1 MTALSVAQVAERWQC
16 SVDAVHDLINAGK
29 LPAFRIGNKVRRVKL
44 AEVER
49 WESGGDTRSANT
61 VSDNSRDVPSPSGEM
76 APANTVSGSSIQ
88 MAPKQSPRRTGKRRS
103 IDTLAAGRY

>member
-1 MTALSVAQVAERWQC
+1 MSAMSVAQVAERWQC

-49 WESGGDTRSANT
+49 WESGGDTKLASTDLASST
-61 VSDNSRDVPSPSGEM
+61 DAPSPSGATTE
-76 APANTVSGSSIQ
+76 NGELGSAVQTESQ
-88 MAPKQSPRRTGKRRS
+88 PRPRRKGARRS
-103 IDTLAAGRY
+103 IDMLAAGRY